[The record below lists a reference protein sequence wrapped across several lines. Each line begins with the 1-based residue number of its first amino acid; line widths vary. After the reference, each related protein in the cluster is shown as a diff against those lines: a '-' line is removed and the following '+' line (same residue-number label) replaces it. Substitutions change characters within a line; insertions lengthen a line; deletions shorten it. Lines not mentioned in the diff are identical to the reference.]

1 MTLSTYAELQAD
13 IASELFDR
21 ADSTAEIKR
30 FIRIAE
36 AQMGRDLRVYD
47 MVKRATATIDARYT
61 AMPSDHR
68 ESISLHLSGKHKAL
82 EVMSAQAMTE
92 YRAYNEDVAGTPR
105 FVCYVGEDFEVFPT
119 PDESYT
125 GELRY
130 YAEIPALADDNTSN
144 WLLAKHPDAYFYGAL
159 MAAGNHYAD
168 GELMKRAGAAYA
180 AAVTAI
186 TDDSKR
192 QQYPGPISISF
203 KRGRQ

>member
-13 IASELFDR
+13 LASELFDR
-21 ADSTAEIKR
+21 ADSTDEIKR
-30 FIRIAE
+30 FIKLAE
-36 AQMGRDLRVYD
+36 TQLNRELRTYD

-61 AMPSDHR
+61 ALPSDHR

-82 EVMSAQAMTE
+82 EVMSPQAMAE
-92 YRAYNEDVAGTPR
+92 YRAYNEDVAGEPR

-130 YAEIPALADDNTSN
+130 YAEIPALADDNTTN
-144 WLLAKHPDAYFYGAL
+144 WLLTKHPDVYFYGAL

-168 GELMKRAGAAYA
+168 TEMMQRAGAIYA
-180 AAVTAI
+180 GSVSGI
-186 TDDSKR
+186 NIGSER
-192 QQYPGPISISF
+192 QQYPGPINISF
-203 KRGRQ
+203 KRGR